1 MKVEAVRGR
10 SDRALFVRM
19 PWQLYRGD
27 PVWVPPLRSSVRA
40 LLDQARHP
48 FYGGGEGAEIELF
61 LARDGTQVLG
71 RVAAILNHAHN
82 SAHRENI
89 AFFGFFESVE
99 RPDVARALLA
109 AVEDWAG
116 SRGLDA
122 VRGPMNPST
131 NYECG
136 LLVEGFTRP
145 PVLMMTYN
153 PPYYV
158 ELIEAAGYA
167 KAKDLYAYLS
177 PVHGA
182 SLDRLERLAQR
193 TRRRNPGLVTRDAD
207 LREFA
212 SEVRLVKDI
221 YNAAWEDN
229 WGFVPM
235 SDAEID
241 WLAKELKP
249 LVLPGLT
256 RFAMVDGE
264 AAGFLLCVPDWNAVL
279 ADLDGSPFRHPLR
292 TLKHVLFTRAEH
304 LEGLRLILLGV
315 KRGFRDRGI
324 EGVLLGEGLRVAI
337 DTGYQWCEYS
347 WILEENELTK
357 RLVRLMGGDLYK
369 VYRIY
374 EKQLSV

>member
-1 MKVEAVRGR
+1 MKVEVARRR
-10 SDRALFVRM
+10 SDRALFVRF

-27 PVWVPPLRSSVRA
+27 TAWVPPLRSSVRA
-40 LLDQARHP
+40 LLDEARHP
-48 FYGGGEGAEIELF
+48 FYDGGKGAEIELF
-61 LARDGTQVLG
+61 LARDGGEVLG
-71 RVAAILNHAHN
+71 RVAAILNHAN
-82 SAHRENI
+82 NRAHDENI

-145 PVLMMTYN
+145 PTLMMTHN
-153 PPYYV
+153 PPYYAQ
-158 ELIEAAGYA
+158 LIEGAGYG
-167 KAKDLYAYLS
+167 KKEDLYAYLS

-193 TRRRNPGLVTRDAD
+193 TRRRNPGLVTREAD
-207 LREFA
+207 LKDFA
-212 SEVRLVKDI
+212 AEVRLVKEV

-256 RFAMVDGE
+256 RFAIVDGE
-264 AAGFLLCVPDWNAVL
+264 AVGFLLCVPDWNVVL

-292 TLKHVLFTRAEH
+292 TLKHVLFTRAEK

-315 KRGFRDRGI
+315 KPGFRDRGI

-347 WILEENELTK
+347 WILEDNELTK
-357 RLVRLMGGDLYK
+357 RLVRLMGGDLDK

-374 EKQLSV
+374 EKQLSQ

>member
-1 MKVEAVRGR
+1 VKVEVVRGR
-10 SDRALFVRM
+10 SDRALFVRF
-19 PWQLYRGD
+19 PWQLYSGD
-27 PVWVPPLRSSVRA
+27 PAWVPPLRSSVRA
-40 LLDQARHP
+40 LLDETRHP
-48 FYGGGEGAEIELF
+48 FYDGGKGAEIELF
-61 LARDGTQVLG
+61 LARDGGEVLG
-71 RVAAILNHAHN
+71 RVAAILNHAN
-82 SAHRENI
+82 NRANDENI

-99 RPDVARALLA
+99 RPDVARELLA

-122 VRGPMNPST
+122 VRG
-131 NYECG
+131 
-136 LLVEGFTRP
+136 
-145 PVLMMTYN
+145 LMTHN
-153 PPYYV
+153 PPYYAQ
-158 ELIEAAGYA
+158 LIEGAGYG
-167 KAKDLYAYLS
+167 KKEDLYAYLS

-193 TRRRNPGLVTRDAD
+193 TRRRNPGLVTREAD
-207 LREFA
+207 LKGFA
-212 SEVRLVKDI
+212 AEVRLVKEV
-221 YNAAWEDN
+221 YNAAWGDN

-256 RFAMVDGE
+256 RFAIVDGE
-264 AAGFLLCVPDWNAVL
+264 AVGFLLCVPDWNVVL

-292 TLKHVLFTRAEH
+292 TLKHVLFTRAEK

-315 KRGFRDRGI
+315 KPGFRDRGI

-337 DTGYQWCEYS
+337 DTGYKWCEYS
-347 WILEENELTK
+347 WILEDNELTK
-357 RLVRLMGGDLYK
+357 RLVRLMGGDLDK

-374 EKQLSV
+374 EKRLSP